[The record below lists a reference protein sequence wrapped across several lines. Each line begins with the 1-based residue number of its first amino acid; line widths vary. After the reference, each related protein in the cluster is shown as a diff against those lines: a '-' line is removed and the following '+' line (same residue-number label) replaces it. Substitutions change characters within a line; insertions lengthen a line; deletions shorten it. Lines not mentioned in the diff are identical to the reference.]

1 MSDDILTIRCADWTR
16 IKIPLNS
23 TGIKSVDINGE
34 IIWVNPMKIRSYEQ

>member
-1 MSDDILTIRCADWTR
+1 MNDDILTIRCADGTP

-34 IIWVNPMKIRSYEQ
+34 IIWVKPDENQQL